1 VTNPPTG
8 PSTGSLTGQRLA
20 RSEDHAFLTGAARYV
35 ADLSVPELDGAA
47 AVTFVRSTFG
57 HARFSIVDLD
67 AARNAPDVLA
77 VVCAD
82 DHDIVPVGPF
92 AENMH
97 AGFTQ
102 PLLAEKRVRYVGEP
116 IVAIVAETIE
126 AAVDAAELVV
136 IDYDALPAVVDA
148 YDALDDRAVIFD
160 GTDTART
167 RAAVAPR
174 QPTNTVFSV
183 PAATVDD
190 APFANA
196 DVSITMRVRNPRQS
210 PAPIETRAM
219 ACVWQGEQLLA
230 WSATQVPHGYAGK
243 LAELYDVPREQIRVI
258 AGPAVGG
265 GFGGKTSRSPAERVM
280 PLLAR
285 IAGRPVRWMDTRS
298 EYMAAA
304 TQSRAEHIDITL
316 AGTAD
321 GRFEALRM
329 HMVKDAGAYP
339 GVGARLPGPY
349 SAPMAAG
356 AYHIEHVEFS
366 HDVVVTNAP
375 QVGAFR
381 GAGRAP
387 VIDALE
393 RAVDQFAHAAGL
405 DPADVRRRNL
415 VRPEQMPYAT
425 PLGGSYDEADYP
437 ADLETALDAAGY
449 TALRQEQAARRSS
462 GHRRQLGIG
471 IGCYVHL
478 TGGGG
483 GEEASVSLHPDGT
496 ATVVTGSTS
505 QGHGHVTTWSQ
516 IAADVLGLPV
526 ESIRVVEGDTSAIA
540 SGSGAVGSRSAQTA
554 GVAIHNAAEKAVEL
568 GRNVAAQLLEAAVA
582 DVVFEVGRAKFEVR
596 GTPARGITWVDV
608 ATAAAAD
615 GDPITCGDFFDPQV
629 GVVPSG
635 SHIAVVE
642 VDVDTGQTTVV
653 RFIAVDDAGIRIN
666 PTIVEGQIH
675 GGIAVGIAQALGE
688 EMVYDT
694 DGTLL
699 TSNFADYSI
708 IPIDQL
714 PQFELIASETRTS
727 RNQLGIKA
735 IGESGPVGATAA
747 VHNAVVDAISH
758 LGVDHI
764 DIPCHPERV
773 WRAMWRDRLNS

>member
-1 VTNPPTG
+1 MTTP
-8 PSTGSLTGQRLA
+8 LTGQRLA
-20 RSEDHAFLTGAARYV
+20 RSEDHAFLTGAATYV
-35 ADLSVPELDGAA
+35 ADLDVPELAGAA

-57 HARFSIVDLD
+57 HARFTVVDVE
-67 AARNAPDVLA
+67 AARAAVGVLT
-77 VVCAD
+77 VVAAD

-97 AGFTQ
+97 AVFTQ

-136 IDYDALPAVVDA
+136 IDYEPLLAVIDA
-148 YDALDDRAVIFD
+148 YDALDDTAIIFD
-160 GTDTART
+160 GTDGART
-167 RAAVAPR
+167 RAEIAPW

-183 PAATVDD
+183 PAVATDD
-190 APFANA
+190 APFDDA
-196 DVSITMRVRNPRQS
+196 DIVVTLRVRNPRQS

-219 ACVWQGEQLLA
+219 ACVWQGDDLLV
-230 WSATQVPHGYAGK
+230 WSATQVPHSYAGK
-243 LAELYDVPREQIRVI
+243 LAELYDVPRDRIRVI

-265 GFGGKTSRSPAERVM
+265 GFGGKTSRSPAERIM

-285 IAGRPVRWMDTRS
+285 LVDRPVQWMDSRS
-298 EYMAAA
+298 EYLAAA

-316 AGTAD
+316 AGSAD

-349 SAPMAAG
+349 SAPMANGCYDIA
-356 AYHIEHVEFS
+356 HVEFS
-366 HDVVVTNAP
+366 HDIVVTNAP

-381 GAGRAP
+381 GAGRGP

-393 RAVDQFAHAAGL
+393 RAVDQFAHAANL
-405 DPADVRRRNL
+405 DPADVRQRNL
-415 VRPEQMPYAT
+415 IRPEQMPYPT
-425 PLGGSYDEADYP
+425 PLGGSYDEANYP
-437 ADLETALDAAGY
+437 GDLAAALDAAGY
-449 TALRQEQAARRSS
+449 AELRADQSARRAA
-462 GHRRQLGIG
+462 GDRRQLGIG

-516 IAADVLGLPV
+516 IAADVLGLPI
-526 ESIRVVEGDTSAIA
+526 ESIRVVEGDTAAIA

-554 GVAIHNAAEKAVEL
+554 GIAIHNAAEKAVEQ

-582 DVVFEVGRAKFEVR
+582 DVVFEVGRSQFEVR
-596 GTPARGITWVDV
+596 GTPARGVTWVDV
-608 ATAAAAD
+608 ATAASGE
-615 GDPITCGDFFDPQV
+615 GDPITCGDFFDPEV

-642 VDVDTGQTTVV
+642 VDTDTGATTLL

-688 EMVYDT
+688 EMVYDP

-708 IPIDQL
+708 IPIDWV
-714 PQFELIASETRTS
+714 PQYELVASETRTG
-727 RNQLGIKA
+727 RNELGIKA

-747 VHNAVVDAISH
+747 VHNAVIDAIAH
-758 LGVDHI
+758 LGVEHI
-764 DIPCHPERV
+764 DIPCYPERV
-773 WRAMWRDRLNS
+773 WRALQGT